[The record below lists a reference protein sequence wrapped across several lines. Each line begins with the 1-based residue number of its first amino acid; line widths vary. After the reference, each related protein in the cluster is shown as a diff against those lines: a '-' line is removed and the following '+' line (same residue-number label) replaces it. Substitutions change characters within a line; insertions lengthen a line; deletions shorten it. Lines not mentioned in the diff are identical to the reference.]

1 MRRAARRRRGRALAL
16 TTAVA
21 SLRLRWSEHEARKPY
36 ARPFMVS
43 FVDDGGEA
51 LGSVA
56 MNGPDLLYWRQF
68 GAAVAGLCGE
78 LFLLDDVDAA
88 ADPQRAWL
96 DTLEPLLPA
105 AAGLRITPRSTFD
118 HERGRVFGFVVG
130 GEALEAVV
138 DAPTLFEYQ
147 DFQASLAHQ
156 TGRLLRVEAIETV
169 ADADPRRHAW
179 MAWLRDVVSRPAA
192 DEAMAPRWPW
202 R

>member
-1 MRRAARRRRGRALAL
+1 
-16 TTAVA
+16 VA

-43 FVDDGGEA
+43 FLDDGGEA
-51 LGSVA
+51 VGSVG

-78 LFLLDDVDAA
+78 LFILERVGGAP
-88 ADPQRAWL
+88 DPQRAWL

-105 AAGLRITPRSTFD
+105 AKSLTITPHSTFD
-118 HERGRVFGFVVG
+118 HDHGRVFGFVVG
-130 GEALEAVV
+130 GDGGEAVV
-138 DAPTLFEYQ
+138 DASTLLEYQ

-156 TGRLLRVEAIETV
+156 TGRLLRVGNVEAV
-169 ADADPRRHAW
+169 ADADARRQ
-179 MAWLRDVVSRPAA
+179 AWLGWLGGLVDRPGP
-192 DEAMAPRWPW
+192 DEAMSPHWPW